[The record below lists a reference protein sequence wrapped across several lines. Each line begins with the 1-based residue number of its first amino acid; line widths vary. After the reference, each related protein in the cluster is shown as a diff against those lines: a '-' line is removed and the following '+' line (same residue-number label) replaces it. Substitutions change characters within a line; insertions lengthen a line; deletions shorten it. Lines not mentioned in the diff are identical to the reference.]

1 MRIFKK
7 KYFYY
12 DPKLQK
18 GDFGYMVDIYY
29 HDGKKAGLAKT
40 YIDEDYK
47 KVLEKARD
55 FCDKCKRFLQS
66 TDKPSEMN

>member
-1 MRIFKK
+1 MKK

-12 DPKLQK
+12 DSKLQK

-29 HDGKKAGLAKT
+29 YDGKKSSLAKT

>member
-1 MRIFKK
+1 MKK

-12 DPKLQK
+12 DPELQK

-29 HDGKKAGLAKT
+29 YDGKKSSLVKT

-55 FCDKCKRFLQS
+55 FCDKCKSFLQS
-66 TDKPSEMN
+66 TDKLS